1 MYTYI
6 HRTEK
11 CLLESLLHEALNHC
25 KCETEKAV
33 GTHER
38 SLLSL
43 SPRDMA
49 PMRMAVPIDPEERAL
64 LETIV
69 EAGPFPPDSRTGSDR
84 AKGETGNP
92 SLASDVGKKTQLT
105 DDKANASGDPSPDL
119 VRSEKVRLPE
129 PKSTT
134 RVSDRSNAPSATS
147 FWSPPAS

>member
-1 MYTYI
+1 
-6 HRTEK
+6 
-11 CLLESLLHEALNHC
+11 
-25 KCETEKAV
+25 
-33 GTHER
+33 
-38 SLLSL
+38 
-43 SPRDMA
+43 
-49 PMRMAVPIDPEERAL
+49 MRMAVPIDPEERPL

-105 DDKANASGDPSPDL
+105 EDKANASGDPSPDL

-129 PKSTT
+129 LKSTA
-134 RVSDRSNAPSATS
+134 RVSDRSNAPRATS